1 MTKNTEK
8 GKAMQLNNTFSAM
21 LEKKLT
27 EKKNKN
33 E

>member
-1 MTKNTEK
+1 MIKNFEK
-8 GKAMQLNNTFSAM
+8 DKSLQLNNTFSAM
-21 LEKKLT
+21 LEKKLA